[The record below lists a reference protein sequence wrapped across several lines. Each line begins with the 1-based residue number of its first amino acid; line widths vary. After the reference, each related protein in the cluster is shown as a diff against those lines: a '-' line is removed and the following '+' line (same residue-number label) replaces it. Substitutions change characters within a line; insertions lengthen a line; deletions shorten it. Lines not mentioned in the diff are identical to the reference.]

1 MVRGSVALPVFAVA
15 VIVELAPTLTVAT
28 AKAAV
33 PVDPGMW
40 RMPSLLAVAASAT
53 MSGTGVADA
62 DSSRVLTPEIVGAGS
77 VLVLVNPSLISVGSN
92 EAVGMNANT

>member
-1 MVRGSVALPVFAVA
+1 
-15 VIVELAPTLTVAT
+15 
-28 AKAAV
+28 
-33 PVDPGMW
+33 
-40 RMPSLLAVAASAT
+40 

-92 EAVGMNANT
+92 EAVGMKANT